1 MVYVPTTSTTE
12 YSVNVQSLTFGGIE
26 LLNWRD
32 TSEPNAIPAILD
44 TGTTCLVIPDS
55 GGYIYMFISVCMY
68 IYTRMCAHTYTRM
81 AHVLYTY
88 VRITHVHLYSH
99 VRTRV

>member
-32 TSEPNAIPAILD
+32 TSVPNAIPAILD

-55 GGYIYMFISVCMY
+55 GGP
-68 IYTRMCAHTYTRM
+68 
-81 AHVLYTY
+81 
-88 VRITHVHLYSH
+88 
-99 VRTRV
+99 